1 MKKILIAGGAGFIGS
16 HLSKKLLGQNNKIIC
31 LDNFF
36 TGFQSNIDEIKNS
49 KNFEFIKHDIIEPID
64 IEVDEIYNLACPAS
78 PLHYQSDPIFT
89 TKTSVIGTLNLLD
102 MANKYDSK
110 YLFTSTSEVYGD
122 PLVHPQKENYLGN
135 VNPIGLRSCYD
146 EGKRCAESIVFDY
159 HRKFKTK
166 VKIAR
171 IFNTYGPNMAENDGR
186 VVSNFVISTLKNNE
200 ITVFGDGSQTR
211 CFCYVSDMVDGLI
224 NLMNTNDKVTGP
236 INIGS
241 DIEMTV
247 LNLANKVKDLV
258 QSNSKIIFKELPT
271 DDPKIR
277 KPDLNNAKKYIDW
290 EQNVALEDGL
300 KETINY
306 FNSKF
311 QL

>member
-36 TGFQSNIDEIKNS
+36 TGFQSNIDEIKNYD
-49 KNFEFIKHDIIEPID
+49 NFEFIKHDIIEPID

-102 MANKYDSK
+102 MANKYGSK

-186 VVSNFVISTLKNNE
+186 VVSNFVISSLKNNE

-224 NLMNTNDKVTGP
+224 NFMNTNDKVTGP

-241 DIEMTV
+241 DVEMTV
-247 LNLANKVKDLV
+247 LDLAKKVKDLV

-311 QL
+311 QS